1 MAGGMGG
8 VGSADDP
15 TCGGGH
21 RCDMVHLGGGASA
34 RREAWR
40 TICPRFEDD
49 LAQSVDDA
57 DSEVREVRPSDAR
70 DHRLLGHPG

>member
-1 MAGGMGG
+1 MVWVVWAVQMTRHAGVDIG
-8 VGSADDP
+8 A
-15 TCGGGH
+15 T
-21 RCDMVHLGGGASA
+21 GGGASA